1 MTVEFVSQV
10 HVRDSSDLFP
20 KPGNDIDVPFLRRY
34 ADALEEAGFDYT
46 LVPYGSRGFSALGVA
61 DALSQ
66 LTERIKL
73 IVALR
78 PNILHPTA
86 AAQALATL
94 DQLSGGRALVHLISG
109 GNQAEQA
116 RQGDFLTKAERYE
129 RTAEFIT
136 ILRRAW
142 TEAGPWSH
150 DGPFFRFDD
159 LVSEFKPVNGTIPI
173 SFGGSSP
180 EAYRV
185 GGALA
190 DIYGLWGEPL
200 ADTAEQIASI
210 TAGAQAAGRDGI
222 PRIWVTFRPIIAPT
236 EEQAWEKAH
245 TILGALKAHRT
256 GAAAPPPENAGSQ
269 RLLAAAAAGE
279 LHDRALWTPVA
290 AATNAQGAS
299 TALVGTPE
307 TVAQAILD
315 YVDLGASIVSI
326 RGYDNLNDVVDYG
339 RHLLPLV
346 RAELAR
352 RADPPL
358 VPSPPAGSVA
368 VGV

>member
-20 KPGNDIDVPFLRRY
+20 KPGSDIDVPFLRRY
-34 ADALEEAGFDYT
+34 ANALEEAGFDYT
-46 LVPYGSRGFSALGVA
+46 LVPYGSRGFSATGVA

-78 PNILHPTA
+78 PNLMHPTV

-94 DQLSGGRALVHLISG
+94 DQLSDGRALVHLISG

-116 RQGDFLTKAERYE
+116 RHGDYLTKEQRYE
-129 RTAEFIT
+129 RTAEFIE

-142 TEAGPWSH
+142 TEPGAFSHAGTH
-150 DGPFFRFDD
+150 YRFDD
-159 LVSEFKPVNGTIPI
+159 LDAELKPVQGSIPI

-185 GGALA
+185 GSALA
-190 DIYGLWGEPL
+190 DIFALWGEPL
-200 ADTAEQIASI
+200 AQTQEQIDAI
-210 TAGAQAAGRDGI
+210 TAGAQAAGRPDV
-222 PRIWVTFRPIIAPT
+222 PRVWVTFRPIIAAT
-236 EEQAWEKAH
+236 EEKAWEKAH
-245 TILGALKAHRT
+245 TILAALQSHRS
-256 GAAAPPPENAGSQ
+256 GQAPPPPPENAGSQ

-290 AATNAQGAS
+290 TATNASGAS

-315 YVDLGASIVSI
+315 YVDLGATIVSI

-339 RHLLPLV
+339 KHLLPLV
-346 RAELAR
+346 RQELASR
-352 RADPPL
+352 SAQL
-358 VPSPPAGSVA
+358 VGPR
-368 VGV
+368 